1 MQSSPARSGL
11 VLPTRAQS
19 KVAIFAFIA
28 LTFAWTW
35 GLSFIAGQFKGDLLA
50 LGNGLRIL
58 ATFGPSLAAVA
69 VVGVTQGSA
78 GLRAWLVRC
87 LDWRVGWRW
96 YGLAFLTPPILI
108 VAAIWLDVALGG
120 VMPGFLAA
128 EKIPLAITNF
138 GLVLVLG
145 GPLGEEFGWRG
156 YLTPALTARMN
167 WRAASL
173 VVGVIWGVWHLPLFF
188 TAGTPQAAMA
198 MSVFILNIL
207 AGAVIFGWIFDRTRG
222 SVVPALVLHTSLN
235 AWAGILAIIPTATV
249 WRPFVLLTGLQ
260 LLVAVTLLFVPTR
273 KPLPLVTAA

>member
-1 MQSSPARSGL
+1 
-11 VLPTRAQS
+11 V
-19 KVAIFAFIA
+19 
-28 LTFAWTW
+28 
-35 GLSFIAGQFKGDLLA
+35 
-50 LGNGLRIL
+50 
-58 ATFGPSLAAVA
+58 
-69 VVGVTQGSA
+69 
-78 GLRAWLVRC
+78 
-87 LDWRVGWRW
+87 
-96 YGLAFLTPPILI
+96 AFLTPPILI

-128 EKIPLAITNF
+128 EKIPLAIANF

-145 GPLGEEFGWRG
+145 GPMGEEFGWRG

-173 VVGVIWGVWHLPLFF
+173 VVGVIWGIWHLPLFF

-207 AGAVIFGWIFDRTRG
+207 AGAVIFGWMFERTRG

-249 WRPFVLLTGLQ
+249 WRPYVLLTGLQ
-260 LLVAVTLLFVPTR
+260 LLVAVALLLAPSRKPVPT
-273 KPLPLVTAA
+273 A